1 VEYWIDRVD
10 LLPHE
15 DATEA
20 WERAQR
26 FGLKMDVERP
36 RVKRTQRDTVED
48 LPPSSRKRAVK
59 AAIARLT
66 EAERDKYVFDNVEQS
81 DQLAEDLQYL
91 VGKEY
96 FDDENGI
103 KYKVD
108 SVEFDAAFVDPVIG
122 YRRAL
127 DGKLHAH
134 DDSPQLVY
142 GDGGLLQL
150 VDLWGIDDGKGDVR
164 WPENDQ
170 EWAQAQ
176 RA

>member
-1 VEYWIDRVD
+1 MVTDIAEGGEIFLDYGLEYWIDRLD

-20 WERAQR
+20 WDIAQR

-66 EAERDKYVFDNVEQS
+66 EAERNKYVFDNDNVEQS

-103 KYKVD
+103 KFEVD
-108 SVEFDAAFVDPVIG
+108 SVEFDAAFGAVIV

-134 DDSPQLVY
+134 DDSLSWCMVM
-142 GDGGLLQL
+142 G
-150 VDLWGIDDGKGDVR
+150 VR
-164 WPENDQ
+164 GC
-170 EWAQAQ
+170 
-176 RA
+176 R